1 MPRAASRVVRSQKPA
16 PRSSSD
22 ADALT
27 PAMRQ
32 YAEQKAQVPDA
43 LLLFRM
49 GDFYE
54 LFYDDAVTA
63 ARVLNLTLTTRSKG
77 ENPIP
82 LAGIPHHALNSY
94 LARLVRAGFKVAISE
109 QLEDPRQAR
118 GVVKRD
124 IVRIVTPGTLTDDS
138 LLDARTSNILAAVH
152 GPADA
157 LAAAAAEQPGDAAIG
172 LACIELASGRFWAE
186 CVPAARLLDELSRLR
201 PAELILPET
210 PIDQPHPLAR
220 TAPEGFGAAVTARP
234 ADRFDAHQAQRTL
247 LAQFGVATLEGFGF
261 AVFDDAL
268 CAAGAIVDYLRETQ
282 RAALQHVARIEP
294 RASERFLGLDAA
306 ALRGL
311 EIERTI
317 RDGKREGSLLWAVD
331 RTVNPMGARRL
342 REWLCYPLR
351 VPAEIRARQDAL
363 ATLRADRARLHQIRA
378 LLRDLIDL
386 ERVLGRLGVGRAT
399 PRDAA
404 GTAVALERAAA
415 LAALTNGADDA
426 PTGAPPSPPDSKLR
440 GILRDIADRL
450 SGWSDLSAW
459 LRTALR
465 PDAPATARDGGFIAD
480 GFDAELDRLRA
491 IERDGQQWLIEFQ
504 AREATATGI
513 PSLKVAYN
521 QVFGFYIEVTNPHR
535 HKVPPHYVRKQTVS
549 NAERYITDEL
559 KKHEHE
565 VLNAEERAR
574 LREQELF
581 DGIVRRLA
589 DELPRLQQAAAALA
603 ELDALAGLAE
613 LSSEHGYCRP
623 QLIDDAGSPDA
634 PAILDIRDGRHPVL
648 DQTLGPRF
656 VPNDCTLGGGD
667 GTLAIITGPNMAGK
681 STYIRQVALLT
692 LLAQTGSDV
701 PAAAMRW
708 SAADRIF
715 ARVGAS
721 DEIARG
727 QSTFMVEMVETAAIL
742 NRATPRSLVV
752 LDEIGRGTSTFD
764 GLALAWAICEHLVK
778 SSGCRTLFAT
788 HYHEL
793 TELASL
799 LPGVANLNVAVRE
812 HRREDGR
819 EEVIFLHKIVP
830 GATDKSYGVHVARM
844 AGIPPSVVERST
856 DVLAELERGFA
867 AESRSGPIRP
877 RRARK
882 EWIEPKLFDD

>member
-1 MPRAASRVVRSQKPA
+1 MPRAASRVARSSKPA
-16 PRSSSD
+16 PRSSND

-63 ARVLNLTLTTRSKG
+63 ARVLHLTLTTRSKG

-138 LLDARTSNILAAVH
+138 LLDARASNILAAVH
-152 GPADA
+152 GPTGA
-157 LAAAAAEQPGDAAIG
+157 LAAATEQQSDAAVG

-186 CVPAARLLDELSRLR
+186 CVPAGRLLDELSRLR
-201 PAELILPET
+201 PAELILPEA

-220 TAPEGFGAAVTARP
+220 LPREQIGAAVTTRP

-247 LAQFGVATLEGFGF
+247 LTQFGVATLEGFGF
-261 AVFDDAL
+261 TAFDDAL

-282 RAALQHVARIEP
+282 RAALQHVVRIEP
-294 RASERFLGLDAA
+294 RASQRFLGLDAA

-351 VPAEIRARQDAL
+351 VPNEIRGRQDAL
-363 ATLRADRARLHQIRA
+363 AALRADRARLHELRA
-378 LLRDLIDL
+378 LLRDMIDL

-404 GTAVALERAAA
+404 GTAVALDRATA
-415 LAALTNGADDA
+415 LAALMNHTGDA
-426 PTGAPPSPPDSKLR
+426 ATDATATTKQPAPR
-440 GILRDIADRL
+440 GILGDIAARF
-450 SGWSDLSAW
+450 SGWHDLAAW
-459 LRTALR
+459 LHIALR

-480 GFDAELDRLRA
+480 GFDAELDRLRT

-504 AREATATGI
+504 AREAAATGI

-535 HKVPPHYVRKQTVS
+535 QKVPPHYVRKQTVS

-559 KKHEHE
+559 KKHEQE
-565 VLNAEERAR
+565 VLSAEERAKQ
-574 LREQELF
+574 REQELF
-581 DGIVRRLA
+581 DCIVRRLA

-603 ELDALAGLAE
+603 ELDALAGLTE
-613 LSSEHGYCRP
+613 LSIERGYCRP
-623 QLIDDAGSPDA
+623 RIVDDAESADA
-634 PAILDIRDGRHPVL
+634 PAVLDIRDGRHPVL

-656 VPNDCTLGGGD
+656 VPNDCALGGE

-701 PAAAMRW
+701 PAASMRW
-708 SAADRIF
+708 SPADRIF

-844 AGIPPSVVERST
+844 AGIPPAVVERGT
-856 DVLAELERGFA
+856 EVLAELERGFA